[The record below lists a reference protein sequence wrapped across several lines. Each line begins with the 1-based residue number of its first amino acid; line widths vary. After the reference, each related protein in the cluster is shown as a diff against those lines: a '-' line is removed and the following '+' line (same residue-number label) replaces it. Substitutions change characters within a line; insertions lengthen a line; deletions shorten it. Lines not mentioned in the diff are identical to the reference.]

1 MKPKSLWKLLKTI
14 FIKWLEDDPFQSA
27 AALSYYTLFSLA
39 PLLIISIAVAGFVF
53 GREAAQNQIVSTIQG
68 LIGQESAQ
76 AVQAMIQNASTRP
89 KTGMISTLLGG
100 VILLF
105 GAGGVVGQLQTSLN
119 TIWGVKTQSE
129 SGLRDFI
136 RKRFISFAMVLGVGF
151 LLLVS
156 LAVSAFI
163 SGLTQ
168 FIGSLFEGV
177 KLIAHLLDI
186 LISFG
191 FITLLFAMIYKFL
204 PDVEIQWQDVWT
216 GAALTSILFT
226 IGKILIGLY
235 LGSSGV
241 TSIYGAAGSLIT
253 VLLWVYYSSLIFLFG
268 AEFTEVYANTYGS
281 GVVPTQNAESIAAA
295 AESDRQSPPQK
306 TYLFADVNFKDM
318 EEETESHHNYYHK
331 TRTVENMTQRNGGDD
346 CVVGERKANRTKS
359 DRIADVI
366 ATVAFTDMA
375 RSAHWHRSGRCVRS
389 GSLCGVQL

>member
-14 FIKWLEDDPFQSA
+14 FIKWLDDDPFQSA

-39 PLLIISIAVAGFVF
+39 PLLIIAIAVAGFVF

-76 AVQAMIQNASTRP
+76 AVQAMIQNASNRP
-89 KTGMISTLLGG
+89 KTGMISTLFGG
-100 VILLF
+100 IVLLF
-105 GAGGVVGQLQTSLN
+105 GAGGVVGQLQTALN
-119 TIWGVKTQSE
+119 TIWEVRAQPDSGV
-129 SGLRDFI
+129 RDFI
-136 RKRFISFAMVLGVGF
+136 RKRFISLAMVLGVGF

-168 FIGSLFEGV
+168 FIGSLFGGAAV
-177 KLIAHLLDI
+177 IAHLLDI

-204 PDVEIQWQDVWT
+204 PDIQIQWKDVWI

-226 IGKILIGLY
+226 IGKFFIGLY

-253 VLLWVYYSSLIFLFG
+253 VLLWVYYSSLIFLLG
-268 AEFTEVYANTYGS
+268 AEFTQVYATTYGS
-281 GVVPTQNAESIAAA
+281 GVAPAAPIAKSLGPAT
-295 AESDRQSPPQK
+295 ESDKNNPRRLSVQ
-306 TYLFADVNFKDM
+306 
-318 EEETESHHNYYHK
+318 
-331 TRTVENMTQRNGGDD
+331 
-346 CVVGERKANRTKS
+346 
-359 DRIADVI
+359 
-366 ATVAFTDMA
+366 
-375 RSAHWHRSGRCVRS
+375 GRA
-389 GSLCGVQL
+389 